1 MKQQLMSALQAQ
13 KKKAAINKQINQLA
27 AHLVMKF
34 NINGYDKSLVLS
46 LSDGSVNNDL
56 EAIKFWLANQLVKNA
71 PVDKQYWE
79 SRLERTLS
87 EICCY

>member
-13 KKKAAINKQINQLA
+13 QKKAAINKQISQLA

-34 NINGYDKSLVLS
+34 NINGHDNSLVLS
-46 LSDGSVNNDL
+46 LSDGSVNNNL
-56 EAIKFWLANQLVKNA
+56 EAIKFWLAKQLVNDA

-79 SRLERTLS
+79 SCLERTLS
-87 EICCY
+87 NICCH